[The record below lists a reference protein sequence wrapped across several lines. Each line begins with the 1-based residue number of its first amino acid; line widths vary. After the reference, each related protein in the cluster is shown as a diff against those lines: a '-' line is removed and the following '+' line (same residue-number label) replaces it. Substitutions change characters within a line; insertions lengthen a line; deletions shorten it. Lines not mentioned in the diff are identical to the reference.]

1 MPNLEKKVL
10 RKLTKRNYLGEG
22 YIHVFS
28 NNETGE
34 IVNVPCTKAQYE
46 KLGKKNGARF
56 NPTLEGHTLIGSL
69 GGTIKVDTPDTML
82 GFDEYCVVEDKVHIL
97 LKDEPSDDKFQILD
111 LDSID
116 ELDNLDERKLI
127 KRVK

>member
-22 YIHVFS
+22 FVHFFT
-28 NNETGE
+28 NNKTGKE
-34 IVNVPCTKAQYE
+34 VVVPCTSEEYYRMGEEGGSQY
-46 KLGKKNGARF
+46 
-56 NPTLEGHTLIGSL
+56 NPTKKGHTWKYSM

-82 GFDEYCVVEDKVHIL
+82 GFDEYCVVDDKVHIL
-97 LKDEPSDDKFQILD
+97 LKDEPTDDKFQILG
-111 LDSID
+111 LDSVD
-116 ELDNLDERKLI
+116 ELDNLDEAKLI